1 MTSHSARSIDALF
14 DADAARPN
22 TKRRGINSVET
33 GIRVLEVLVTMQK
46 PATLKSIAEA
56 SGLDSSQAH
65 RYLSSLVNSG
75 MIRQDAES
83 GLYEIGAKALQI
95 GMAALASLDPI
106 SEISEGAREIAQQH
120 GHTCMLSVWS
130 GNGPIVIR
138 WYAGRPPVHSTLEIG
153 SVLPLST
160 SATGMTFMSYLEAN
174 YIDPRLAAEGWK
186 VPLEENHELVE
197 LRATVRNS
205 CLASVDSSMIPGL
218 RAYAAPVFGIHN
230 SLLAVLTVVA
240 SEAIQKSDDGHMK
253 KNLLETCEDLT
264 IRLGGAWPLNTHPD
278 GD

>member
-1 MTSHSARSIDALF
+1 MIGHGFRSIDALF
-14 DADAARPN
+14 DADATRPSM
-22 TKRRGINSVET
+22 KRRGINSVET
-33 GIRVLEVLVTMQK
+33 GIRVLEVLVAKQT
-46 PATLKSIAEA
+46 PSTLKSIAEA
-56 SGLDSSQAH
+56 SGLDPSQAH

-83 GLYEIGAKALQI
+83 GLYEIGAKTLQI

-106 SEISEGAREIAQQH
+106 SVISESAREIAHQH

-138 WYAGRPPVHSTLEIG
+138 WYAGRPPVHTTLEIG
-153 SVLPLST
+153 SLLPLST
-160 SATGMTFMSYLEAN
+160 SATGMIFMSYLEAN
-174 YIDPRLAAEGWK
+174 YIEPRLASEGWK

-197 LRATVRNS
+197 LRATVLKS
-205 CLASVDSSMIPGL
+205 SMASVDSAMIPGL

-240 SEAIQKSDDGHMK
+240 SETIQKSDDGPMK
-253 KNLLETCEDLT
+253 KNLLEACENLS
-264 IRLGGAWPLNTHPD
+264 IRLGGVWPLSTRPD